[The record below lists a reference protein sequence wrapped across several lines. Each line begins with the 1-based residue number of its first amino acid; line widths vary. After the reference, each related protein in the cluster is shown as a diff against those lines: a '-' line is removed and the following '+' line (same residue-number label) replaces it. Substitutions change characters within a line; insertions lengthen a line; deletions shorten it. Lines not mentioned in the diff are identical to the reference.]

1 MGRITFISYSYQI
14 HWEVKTQKEALPS
27 AELVYSDLFSL
38 LTPGDHS
45 AALQMGKKKK
55 KKKTMIKSNLQI

>member
-55 KKKTMIKSNLQI
+55 TMIKSNLQI